1 NKPAE
6 AAEALEEFD
15 NAIETAVT
23 FARNKG
29 NTLVV
34 ITADHETG
42 GITLVDGK
50 YVYTTTS
57 HTGVNVPLIVFCSND
72 LIENGRPIKN
82 REVAERIGKKMG
94 LDKFPVSD
102 PGKITAYFR
111 DVTGLLTHLNP
122 GDEVN
127 PLLSIR
133 TMTRNLFANLFPKK

>member
-1 NKPAE
+1 MQIGTAQVGIYEQDPLAHLSQRDSQIDRSGTLALDNL
-6 AAEALEEFD
+6 EALEEELGVP
-15 NAIETAVT
+15 I
-23 FARNKG
+23 R
-29 NTLVV
+29 
-34 ITADHETG
+34 
-42 GITLVDGK
+42 
-50 YVYTTTS
+50 YVAK
-57 HTGVNVPLIVFCSND
+57 VW
-72 LIENGRPIKN
+72 IENGRPIKN

-111 DVTGLLTHLNP
+111 DVTGLLTHINP